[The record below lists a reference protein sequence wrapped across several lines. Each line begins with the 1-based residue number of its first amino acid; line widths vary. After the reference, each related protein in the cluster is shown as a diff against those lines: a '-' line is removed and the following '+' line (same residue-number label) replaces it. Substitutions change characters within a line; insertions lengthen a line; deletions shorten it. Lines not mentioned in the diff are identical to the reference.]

1 MGTRG
6 NATQRG
12 SRAGSP
18 DKAAPAER
26 RFACPAHG
34 GPRARPRHTC
44 GRARSRPLGSR
55 SLGVRAAAS
64 SRRCALA
71 SGPRGPLLSRPG
83 RRAARNK
90 GAATAPAAP
99 RRVPSPRAPGPL
111 APLSLPPPQR
121 GRALPRTRGPST
133 ARPGPEPG
141 PRVRG
146 RPAPEPHSPLQH
158 QDDGEPLGNLAE
170 SGAMQTLELRCGHS
184 MATRTAAGTAEALG
198 RRDFRGSVWGRF

>member
-1 MGTRG
+1 VGTRG

-111 APLSLPPPQR
+111 APLSLPPPPTR
-121 GRALPRTRGPST
+121 PRAAPHPRPFDGKARARAGTSG
-133 ARPGPEPG
+133 ARPAS
-141 PRVRG
+141 PR
-146 RPAPEPHSPLQH
+146 AAL
-158 QDDGEPLGNLAE
+158 
-170 SGAMQTLELRCGHS
+170 
-184 MATRTAAGTAEALG
+184 TAAAPG
-198 RRDFRGSVWGRF
+198 RRGAVGELG